1 MNRIAPFLF
10 AAAVT
15 TFAPLAAAT
24 PRPLPFTYTYDTLGE
39 GELEIEQYADY
50 TPIKANDIGSG
61 ATVWYGATTF
71 QTEFEYGITNS
82 LELGLYVSF
91 IPTSESYEYVPQ
103 NSFLEANG
111 IKQRLKYR
119 LAEEG
124 EWPIDVALYGELV
137 ENDHEFEIEGKI
149 ILQRRIQKLR
159 IAANLWAER
168 EIYFAAD
175 PMTHKTQQD
184 WVLNPTIGATYEITP
199 TFHPGVE
206 AWSHT
211 EFPNSNPH
219 PRPYDLGPMVYVG
232 PAMLFNFGKFWWSTG
247 GYVRATTTSHTQEL
261 GDVFG
266 NFWIRTVVG
275 VEL

>member
-1 MNRIAPFLF
+1 MKHLTPLF
-10 AAAVT
+10 VVAFVT
-15 TFAPLAAAT
+15 TLAPLASAT

-50 TPIKANDIGSG
+50 TPIKANDLASG
-61 ATVWYGATTF
+61 VPAWYGATIL
-71 QTEFEYGITNS
+71 QTEFEYGITNK

-91 IPTSESYEYVPQ
+91 IPTSQAVSYVPTS
-103 NSFLEANG
+103 SFLEGNG
-111 IKQRLKYR
+111 IKQRLRYR

-137 ENDHEFEIEGKI
+137 ENDHEVELEGKI
-149 ILQRRIQKLR
+149 ILQRRIAKLR

-168 EIYFAAD
+168 EVYFQAD
-175 PMTHKTQQD
+175 PVTHKTQQD
-184 WVLNPTIGATYEITP
+184 WVLNPTLGATYEITP

-206 AWSHT
+206 GWAHI
-211 EFPNSNPH
+211 EYPNSDPH
-219 PRPYDLGPMVYVG
+219 PRPYNLGPMVYVG

-247 GYVRATTTSHTQEL
+247 AYVRTTTTNHDLQV
-261 GDVFG
+261 GDAFG
-266 NFWIRTVVG
+266 NYWVRMVVG